1 MDPRDEKSKV
11 WMNGKFVDWQDAT
24 VHVMSHVLHYG
35 SSVFEG
41 IRCYKTKK
49 GSSVFRLGDHI
60 QRLLDSAKI
69 YRMPIPYSKQEIVD
83 ACKEAIK
90 VNGFESGYL
99 RPIAYRGYHSLGVDP
114 TRCPVDLAIGV
125 LNWGK
130 YLGDDAIAKGVDVCV
145 SSWNRLAPNTMPAFA
160 KASANYMGSQLIK
173 QEAIVNGYTEGI
185 GLDIFG
191 FVSEGSGENIFVV
204 RNGVITT
211 PPYSASI
218 LPGITRDCVL
228 KIGKELGV
236 PIIEQNIPREM
247 LYIADEVFFSGTAAE
262 ISPIRSIDR
271 VTIGDGSRGPI
282 AQKFQQRYFEYVNDE
297 REDIYG
303 WHDYVK

>member
-1 MDPRDEKSKV
+1 MDPRDEKGKI
-11 WMNGKFVDWQDAT
+11 WMNGKFVNWKDAN

-41 IRCYKTKK
+41 IRCYKTSK

-69 YRMPIPYSKQEIVD
+69 YRMPIPYSKQDLVD
-83 ACKEAIK
+83 ACKETLKI
-90 VNGFESGYL
+90 NGFESGYV

-114 TRCPVDLAIGV
+114 SNCPMEVAIGV

-130 YLGDDAIAKGVDVCV
+130 YLGDKAIAQGVDVRV

-160 KASANYMGSQLIK
+160 KTSANYMSSQLIK
-173 QEAIVNGYTEGI
+173 QEALADGYTEGI
-185 GLDIFG
+185 GLDSFG
-191 FVSEGSGENIFVV
+191 YVSEGSGENIFIV
-204 RNGVITT
+204 RNGVMYT
-211 PPYSASI
+211 PPYASSI
-218 LPGITRDCVL
+218 LPGITRDCVF
-228 KIGKELGV
+228 KIAKELGIPLYETV
-236 PIIEQNIPREM
+236 IPREL

-271 VTIGDGSRGPI
+271 ATVGTGQRGPVT
-282 AQKFQQRYFEYVNDE
+282 QKIQQRYFEYVNDE
-297 REDIYG
+297 CEDAYR